1 MIWIYYAI
9 AGIIIGF
16 IARAVV
22 PGRQNLNILWTGA
35 LGLAG
40 MMIGAVVGTV
50 IPPDNSGVPWILGII
65 CAIGL
70 LIVLERTNL
79 LARFTSS

>member
-9 AGIIIGF
+9 AGIVIGF

-22 PGRQNLNILWTGA
+22 PGRQKLNLLWTGA

-50 IPPDNSGVPWILGII
+50 IPPDNNGVPWILGII

-70 LIVLERTNL
+70 LIVLDRTNL
-79 LARFTSS
+79 LTRFTSS